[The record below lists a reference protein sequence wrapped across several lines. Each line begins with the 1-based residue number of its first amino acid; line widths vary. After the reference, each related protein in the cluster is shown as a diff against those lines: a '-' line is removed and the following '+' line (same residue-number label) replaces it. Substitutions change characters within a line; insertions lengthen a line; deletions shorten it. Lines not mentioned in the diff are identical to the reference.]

1 MTTLYKILTRTL
13 VLSSLLL
20 FTAIAHAG
28 VAIIVNPEVP
38 DSNLIESQIAKI
50 YLGKLKSYSN
60 GQTIHAGDLPKRS
73 AIRHDFYK
81 RVVKKSE
88 RSMNRYWS
96 KLKYT
101 GKGKP
106 PKQLGSNRD
115 IIKWVAR
122 TDGAIGYIDS
132 RYVKL
137 LKKSVKVVLILP

>member
-13 VLSSLLL
+13 VLSSLYL
-20 FTAIAHAG
+20 FTAITHAG
-28 VAIIVNPEVP
+28 VAIIVNPEVS

-50 YLGKLKSYSN
+50 YLGRMKSYSN
-60 GQTIHAGDLPKRS
+60 GQTIYAGDLPKRS
-73 AIRHDFYK
+73 AVRQDFYK

-106 PKQLGSNRD
+106 PKQLNSNRE

-122 TDGAIGYIDS
+122 TDGAIAYIDS